1 MYITILMSLLNFR
14 GKFQNT
20 QRKRYRI
27 PIREVQEGVHLGQ
40 NLKLDTCGSRERRA
54 WGSEISTFFV
64 NLINEWPLI
73 RFFFAVEYSFFVS
86 LSLFTL
92 CSFIFVF
99 FLFFFSL
106 FCMLSK
112 ELSYNFKKRQGE
124 TNLKK
129 NLKMHHTQVSFIWI
143 IEAQN
148 KWCMTKKSCR
158 VCWI

>member
-1 MYITILMSLLNFR
+1 MSLLNFW

-40 NLKLDTCGSRERRA
+40 NLKLDTCGSRGRRA

-73 RFFFAVEYSFFVS
+73 KFFFAVEYNFFVS

-92 CSFIFVF
+92 CSFMF
-99 FLFFFSL
+99 FFFFSL

-112 ELSYNFKKRQGE
+112 ELSYNFKKRLGE
-124 TNLKK
+124 TNLKI

-143 IEAQN
+143 
-148 KWCMTKKSCR
+148 
-158 VCWI
+158 